1 MEKVLVH
8 YDEIFLKGNQRFFFE
23 DRLIE
28 NIKKS
33 AERQRARLVAISKQH
48 SSLICTFDDSRGKIS
63 SLLKCVFGIKDF
75 SYFDEV
81 PRDFDKIMAMVKI
94 MLNKVKKSGQTKV
107 AFSIKRIDKSFPLSS
122 EEMNKRFREAAAQI
136 GLALDMEG
144 KSASISTRIYENT
157 CYISSETI
165 PGYGGLPVGTSGK
178 VLVLL
183 SGGIDSPVAA
193 WEMMK
198 RGCTVDFLH
207 VHSFRTNDEAKT
219 GKIARFTKIL
229 NNYQFKSR
237 LYLLPY
243 SNYDFH
249 MMGKETGGD
258 DLVLFKHYILG
269 VAENLAI
276 KNGYGAIVNG
286 DNLGQVASQTLEN
299 LRAASNGIQ
308 AQIFRP
314 LLTYNKEDI
323 IEKAREIRTY
333 DVSLEPYKD
342 CCSIVS
348 KNPNTKTTIEKIN
361 ISADLTKVDELI
373 RKSMKEVSF
382 YPMD

>member
-1 MEKVLVH
+1 
-8 YDEIFLKGNQRFFFE
+8 
-23 DRLIE
+23 
-28 NIKKS
+28 
-33 AERQRARLVAISKQH
+33 
-48 SSLICTFDDSRGKIS
+48 
-63 SLLKCVFGIKDF
+63 
-75 SYFDEV
+75 
-81 PRDFDKIMAMVKI
+81 
-94 MLNKVKKSGQTKV
+94 ML
-107 AFSIKRIDKSFPLSS
+107 
-122 EEMNKRFREAAAQI
+122 
-136 GLALDMEG
+136 
-144 KSASISTRIYENT
+144 
-157 CYISSETI
+157 
-165 PGYGGLPVGTSGK
+165 
-178 VLVLL
+178 
-183 SGGIDSPVAA
+183 
-193 WEMMK
+193 
-198 RGCTVDFLH
+198 
-207 VHSFRTNDEAKT
+207 
-219 GKIARFTKIL
+219 
-229 NNYQFKSR
+229 
-237 LYLLPY
+237 
-243 SNYDFH
+243 
-249 MMGKETGGD
+249 GKETGGD

-276 KNGYGAIVNG
+276 KNSYGAIVNG

-348 KNPNTKTTIEKIN
+348 KNPNTKTTIEEIN